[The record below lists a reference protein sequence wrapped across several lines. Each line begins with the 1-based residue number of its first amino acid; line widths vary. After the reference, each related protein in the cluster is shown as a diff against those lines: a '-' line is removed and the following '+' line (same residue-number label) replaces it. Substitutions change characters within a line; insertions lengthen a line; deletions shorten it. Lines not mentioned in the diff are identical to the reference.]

1 MGHTFTCGKFFRAF
15 LETVVTLYKHEITIF
30 WHLSLSLAPCL
41 SIYLPISLLLTDA
54 HPLDGVEYE
63 GHGLDGVGVHCT
75 YIVLV
80 LNSTFYIIY
89 KSTYLVRGTLML
101 KT

>member
-1 MGHTFTCGKFFRAF
+1 MLFVSVR
-15 LETVVTLYKHEITIF
+15 
-30 WHLSLSLAPCL
+30 LSVCL
-41 SIYLPISLLLTDA
+41 SVYLSAILTDA

-80 LNSTFYIIY
+80 LNNTFYIIY
-89 KSTYLVRGTLML
+89 KSTYLVRGTLEGANA
-101 KT
+101 KNIRKC